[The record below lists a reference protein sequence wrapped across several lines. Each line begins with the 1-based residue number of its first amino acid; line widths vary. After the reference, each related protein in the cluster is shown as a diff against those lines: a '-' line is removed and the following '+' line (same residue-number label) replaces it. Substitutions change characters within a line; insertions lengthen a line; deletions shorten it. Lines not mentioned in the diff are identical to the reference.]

1 MALGI
6 GRMIGF
12 HFPENFD
19 NPYASRSITEF
30 WRRWHMTLGFWMRE
44 YLYIPL
50 GGNRVKSRSRLYFN
64 LWLVFLL
71 SGLWHGAS
79 WNFVVWG
86 AYHGLF
92 LVLDRMFLLKWLERL
107 PRLLSVTFTFFVVAL
122 GWAFFRIEDFT
133 VLGKFLLALFSFRGN
148 WPAAVLDP
156 EVITTFL
163 LAALFAFFILL
174 PGGKAIQRKVYYP
187 AGFFRRRLP
196 VLLGAVVLFVVSL
209 SFITT
214 SGFNPFIYFRF

>member
-12 HFPENFD
+12 RFPENFD
-19 NPYASRSITEF
+19 NPYASGSITEF

-50 GGNRVKSRSRLYFN
+50 GGNRVRSRARLYFN
-64 LWLVFLL
+64 LWVVFLL

-92 LVLDRMFLLKWLERL
+92 LVLDRMFLLKWLDRL
-107 PRLLSVTFTFFVVAL
+107 PKACSVLITFLLVAV
-122 GWAFFRIEDFT
+122 GWAFFRIEQFEL
-133 VLGKFLLALFSFRGN
+133 LGNFLRALVSFEGH
-148 WPAAVLDP
+148 WPVELLNP
-156 EVITTFL
+156 EVVSTFV
-163 LAALFAFFILL
+163 LAAFFAWFILW
-174 PGGKAIQRKVYYP
+174 PGGSRLQQACFYP
-187 AGFFRRRLP
+187 TVPLRWKIP
-196 VLLGAVVLFVVSL
+196 VLLSAATLWTISL
-209 SFITT
+209 SYITT